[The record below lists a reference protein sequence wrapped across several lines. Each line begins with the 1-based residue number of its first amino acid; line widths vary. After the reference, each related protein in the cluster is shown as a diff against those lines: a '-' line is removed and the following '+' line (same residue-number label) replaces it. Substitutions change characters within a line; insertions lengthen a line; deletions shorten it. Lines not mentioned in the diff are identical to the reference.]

1 MGKMVGF
8 VFKTIILTILL
19 ITTVTVATSVIDIFI
34 SYSRVNSITEY
45 IEFDIAQN
53 NCMLN
58 DTYMSYVGKSSTGD
72 DSDNDSLLAS
82 VAKRSNCWSW
92 RTEGTESGHVVNLF
106 VGDTQ
111 NDYFIQKDAD
121 TQPNGVLYSEKIQGN
136 SAPGTN
142 EFYVA
147 QYGEILHLQLNAYA
161 QIHFFSMGAGKRQVS
176 NMSWLNGPAV
186 PLTLKYDIPALT
198 YLK

>member
-1 MGKMVGF
+1 MTKMVSF

-19 ITTVTVATSVIDIFI
+19 ITTVTIATSLVDLFI

-53 NCMLN
+53 NCMLY
-58 DTYMSYVGKSSTGD
+58 DTYESYAGD
-72 DSDNDSLLAS
+72 NSLLSS
-82 VAKRSNCWSW
+82 VAERSNCWYW
-92 RTEGTESGHVVNLF
+92 RSNNTDSGHIVNLF

-111 NDYFIQKDAD
+111 NNYFIQKNIGDRGTIYTDDLGAAAPDA
-121 TQPNGVLYSEKIQGN
+121 N
-136 SAPGTN
+136 S
-142 EFYVA
+142 FYVA

-161 QIHFFSMGAGKRQVS
+161 QIRFFSMVTDGGERNLSTMQ
-176 NMSWLNGPAV
+176 WQNGVAV

>member
-19 ITTVTVATSVIDIFI
+19 VTTVTIATSIVDLFI

-58 DTYMSYVGKSSTGD
+58 DTYMSFAGNGD
-72 DSDNDSLLAS
+72 TSLLGS
-82 VAKRSNCWSW
+82 VQARSKCWYWRSND
-92 RTEGTESGHVVNLF
+92 TESGHIVNLF

-111 NDYFIQKDAD
+111 NDYFIQKNAD
-121 TQPNGVLYSEKIQGN
+121 TQPNGVLYSESIQGD
-136 SAPGTN
+136 SAPGAN

-161 QIHFFSMGAGKRQVS
+161 QIRYFTMKTVGDERNLSTMQW
-176 NMSWLNGPAV
+176 NNGIAV

>member
-1 MGKMVGF
+1 MGKMVSF

-19 ITTVTVATSVIDIFI
+19 ITTVTIATSVIDIFV

-58 DTYMSYVGKSSTGD
+58 DTYESYAKGM
-72 DSDNDSLLAS
+72 DSLLGS
-82 VAKRSNCWSW
+82 VETRSNCWTW
-92 RTEGTESGHVVNLF
+92 RTENTESGQVVNLF

-121 TQPNGVLYSEKIQGN
+121 VQTRGTIYTDALGAVAPDAN
-136 SAPGTN
+136 S
-142 EFYVA
+142 FYVA

-161 QIHFFSMGAGKRQVS
+161 QIHFFSMQAGKRSMS
-176 NMSWLNGPAV
+176 NMTWLNGVAAPI
-186 PLTLKYDIPALT
+186 TLKYDIPALT